1 VLAVGPGAA
10 EAAPPAG
17 DTVFVSLTSSPFC
30 GPSTY
35 NSISAAVAAVP
46 SGGTVVVCPGTYSE
60 DVVVRQPVT
69 IIGFDATVDPGTA
82 TNSPLYS
89 IAGSNA
95 FTVVGEH
102 VTIEGFTVEGASGDG
117 IFSDGD
123 YSTFRNN
130 VAEDNALTGIDL
142 NASSWS
148 TVANNTATDNQGGG
162 FYLKNDVGSFISG
175 DTASHDTVVG
185 NVAKNNAGGSGI
197 ILADHLG
204 APGSGVNTAQGI
216 FANTIIGNV
225 IEDNGNAPA
234 A

>member
-1 VLAVGPGAA
+1 
-10 EAAPPAG
+10 
-17 DTVFVSLTSSPFC
+17 VSITSSPFC

-35 NSISAAVAAVP
+35 NSISAAVAAVA

-69 IIGFDATVDPGTA
+69 IIGFDATVDPGSA

-123 YSTFRNN
+123 YSTFRNI